1 MSLGR
6 TKLLLIGTA
15 TLACCSEILA
25 CEPMVPL
32 AKALLGP
39 NFFRASIVWLL
50 IAVTVKCASF
60 VCFERRL
67 PWRAAAG
74 YLLVGNVLSTLIGVV
89 ISLPTATVSL
99 LFLVPIYF
107 VTLKPARRLAEY
119 FRWQERGWRRP
130 EALAGLAI
138 GGVALTMFLFSIAQ
152 LALSADN
159 YFVYWLTKFGMVTI
173 ALLISILLTALW
185 EEWVVATMARARHP
199 ERSYLPAVM
208 RANYVTFGVVLLV
221 AAIEMLPKRLHSKG
235 FIVSL
240 LDFLFSS

>member
-1 MSLGR
+1 MSLAR

-15 TLACCSEILA
+15 TLACSELLA

-39 NFFRASIVWLL
+39 NFFRASIGWLL

-60 VCFERRL
+60 IFFERRL
-67 PWRAAAG
+67 PWRQAAG

-89 ISLPTATVSL
+89 ISLPTAAVSL

-119 FRWQERGWRRP
+119 FRWQESGWRRP
-130 EALAGLAI
+130 EALAGLAV
-138 GGVALTMFLFSIAQ
+138 GGVTVTMFLFTTAQ
-152 LALSADN
+152 VALSADN
-159 YFVYWLTKFGMVTI
+159 YLVYWLTKFGMLTI

-185 EEWVVATMARARHP
+185 EEWVVATLARARHP

-221 AAIEMLPKRLHSKG
+221 AAIEMLPKRLHSRG

-240 LDFLFSS
+240 LEFLFSC